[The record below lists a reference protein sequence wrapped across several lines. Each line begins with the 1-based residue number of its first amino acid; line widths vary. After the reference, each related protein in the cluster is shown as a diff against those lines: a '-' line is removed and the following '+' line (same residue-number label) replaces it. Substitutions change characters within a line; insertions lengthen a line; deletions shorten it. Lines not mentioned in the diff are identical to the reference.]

1 MGAYTVQNYGEMLTD
16 PRRMDAYER
25 AIHAACRPAATVLRI
40 DAQEHE
46 QGSLSDATKQTALS
60 AMRRDGFVQ
69 VDDVLSRD
77 HAALLQTE
85 YFERYGR
92 LHPSDLDGRA
102 LLVGDNRYMITIDVA
117 GAFNDPLL
125 YVNPFF
131 FPVVKQ
137 ILGGDAVL
145 DSFGVVCA
153 FPGAPAQHIHVD
165 HGPLFPDSPL
175 DMMVPCFAVT
185 VVLPL
190 VDLDASTGATAV
202 WPGTHRERWVGQPYP
217 NSERAY
223 VPEVGLGS
231 VYLMDYRIV
240 HSGRPNTTE
249 RPRPILY
256 MIYSRPWFTD
266 RANHKLQERIRI
278 SPEERAAVPEEYR
291 PLFAH
296 ASLR

>member
-1 MGAYTVQNYGEMLTD
+1 MMIETKLETAAPLLRVNAE
-16 PRRMDAYER
+16 ER
-25 AIHAACRPAATVLRI
+25 
-40 DAQEHE
+40 E
-46 QGSLSDATKQTALS
+46 QGRFSDATKQAALS
-60 AMRRDGFVQ
+60 ALRREGFVQ
-69 VDDVLSRD
+69 LDDVLSRD
-77 HAALLQTE
+77 HATLLQTA
-85 YFERYGR
+85 YFDRYGG
-92 LHPSDLDGRA
+92 LQPTDLDGRA
-102 LLVGDNRYMITIDVA
+102 LLVGDKRYMVTIDVA

-125 YVNPFF
+125 YANPFF
-131 FPVVKQ
+131 FPVVAQ
-137 ILGGDAVL
+137 ILGGEAVL

-202 WPGTHRERWVGQPYP
+202 WPGTHRERWVGQPNP

-231 VYLMDYRIV
+231 VYLMDYRLV
-240 HSGRPNTTE
+240 HSGRPNVTT

-266 RANHKLQERIRI
+266 RANHTLQERIRI
-278 SPEERAAVPEEYR
+278 APEERAAVPEEYR

>member
-1 MGAYTVQNYGEMLTD
+1 MMLDTK
-16 PRRMDAYER
+16 PQE
-25 AIHAACRPAATVLRI
+25 AAAAVLRVSAE
-40 DAQEHE
+40 DRE
-46 QGSLSDATKQTALS
+46 QGRLSDATTHTALS
-60 AMRRDGFVQ
+60 AMRREGFVQ
-69 VDDVLSRD
+69 LDDVLSRD
-77 HAALLQTE
+77 RATTLQRA
-85 YFERYGR
+85 YFDRYGR
-92 LHPSDLDGRA
+92 LQPTDLDGRA
-102 LLVGDNRYMITIDVA
+102 LLVGDKRYMVTIDVA
-117 GAFNDPLL
+117 GVFNDPLL

-137 ILGGDAVL
+137 ILGGEAVL

-202 WPGTHRERWVGQPYP
+202 WPGTHRERWVGLP
-217 NSERAY
+217 NPNPERAY
-223 VPEVGLGS
+223 VPEVRLGS
-231 VYLMDYRIV
+231 VYLMDYRLV
-240 HSGRPNTTE
+240 HSGRPNVTD

-266 RANHKLQERIRI
+266 RANLTLQDRIRI
-278 SPEERAAVPEEYR
+278 SPEERATVPEQYR